1 MARSTCLLTGS
12 RILELPVSV
21 ERPVRLTKIKN
32 SREMVQSRR
41 GGADRLAFI
50 PNGVALMSVF
60 FDRNGTAQPDRR
72 KQINLRDIFDNVVQ
86 RVAPYFQHEKGL
98 NGQSTDYW
106 AARAIREAYP
116 DISSQQV
123 QTLTAAAARYFRD
136 QTVVVTSD

>member
-21 ERPVRLTKIKN
+21 ERAARLTKIKN
-32 SREMVQSRR
+32 SREIVQARV
-41 GGADRLAFI
+41 GGVDRAAFLR
-50 PNGVALMSVF
+50 NGVSLMSVF
-60 FDRNGTAQPDRR
+60 FDRSGTAQPDRR
-72 KQINLRDIFDNVVQ
+72 RQIDLREIFDNVVQ

-98 NGQSTDYW
+98 NGQATDYW

-123 QTLTAAAARYFRD
+123 QTLTVAAARYFRD
-136 QTVVVTSD
+136 QTVVVTPD